1 VLLAHAAGVILL
13 QRWGAGL
20 RFVQRATSFRGFLSM
35 ADLIS
40 GLSDDDI
47 ATEWRRER
55 ATDTTADDDDATDPK
70 EDVDGTDDA
79 DGVDPDT
86 GPSDSDADESDS

>member
-1 VLLAHAAGVILL
+1 
-13 QRWGAGL
+13 
-20 RFVQRATSFRGFLSM
+20 M

-47 ATEWRRER
+47 ATEWQHER
-55 ATDTTADDDDATDPK
+55 ATDTTADDADATDPK

>member
-1 VLLAHAAGVILL
+1 
-13 QRWGAGL
+13 
-20 RFVQRATSFRGFLSM
+20 M

-47 ATEWRRER
+47 ATEWQHER

-70 EDVDGTDDA
+70 EDADGTDDA

>member
-1 VLLAHAAGVILL
+1 
-13 QRWGAGL
+13 
-20 RFVQRATSFRGFLSM
+20 M

-55 ATDTTADDDDATDPK
+55 ATDTADDDDATDPK

>member
-1 VLLAHAAGVILL
+1 MTDVI
-13 QRWGAGL
+13 R
-20 RFVQRATSFRGFLSM
+20 
-35 ADLIS
+35 

-47 ATEWRRER
+47 ATEWRHER
-55 ATDTTADDDDATDPK
+55 ASEVADDDDATDPK

-86 GPSDSDADESDS
+86 GPADSDSDETDS

>member
-1 VLLAHAAGVILL
+1 
-13 QRWGAGL
+13 
-20 RFVQRATSFRGFLSM
+20 M

-79 DGVDPDT
+79 TWDPVQLT
-86 GPSDSDADESDS
+86 P